1 MRFPAMIALA
11 MSVVLASP
19 ALAKERGGANTPE
32 RASWCSDKLGSCLSG
47 ALETCAFTYGANTQ
61 QGNACLEERRG
72 QCNRSY
78 GAGSKCQTQARTG
91 GAAASGGA
99 AGAVRK

>member
-1 MRFPAMIALA
+1 MRAGSLAIALA
-11 MSVVLASP
+11 ILAILASP

-78 GAGSKCQTQARTG
+78 GPGSKCQTQARTG
-91 GAAASGGA
+91 GGAAAGG
-99 AGAVRK
+99 AGAVKK